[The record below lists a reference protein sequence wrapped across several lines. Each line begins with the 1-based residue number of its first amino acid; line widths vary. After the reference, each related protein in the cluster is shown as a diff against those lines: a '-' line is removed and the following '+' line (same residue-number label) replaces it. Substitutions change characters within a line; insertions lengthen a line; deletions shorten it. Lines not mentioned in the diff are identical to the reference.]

1 MKLNPEILEYKALE
15 NSTSILLEDL
25 FMNSTKNIDY
35 VKKINNLGK
44 VSRIILIIMRIV
56 CIIGIIAAIVGGII
70 LLAIFPTNSTAIT
83 SKGTASYEMTADTNR
98 LPSSISL
105 YENEDN
111 TNEQFKIFGTEISLI
126 DTISD
131 NDGIKKYTCEAKFNS
146 LNSTLLKYG
155 LAGVCF
161 GGAIYVAFTLVV
173 VIFAGKL
180 AKALETCQSPF
191 EESVTKAMKHFA
203 FSLIPAVLT
212 YITQG
217 SINLTMVLIVI
228 AVIIFSY
235 IFSYG
240 AKLQQESDE
249 TL

>member
-1 MKLNPEILEYKALE
+1 
-15 NSTSILLEDL
+15 
-25 FMNSTKNIDY
+25 MNSTKNIDY
-35 VKKINNLGK
+35 VKKINKLGK
-44 VSRIILIIMRIV
+44 VSRIILMIMRIA
-56 CIIGIIAAIVGGII
+56 CIIAIIATIVGGII
-70 LLAIFPTNSTAIT
+70 VLNIFPTGSTAIT
-83 SKGTASYEMTADTNR
+83 SNGNASFEIVVDTNR
-98 LPSSISL
+98 LPSSISFF
-105 YENEDN
+105 EDEDI
-111 TNEQFKIFGTEISLI
+111 TNESIKLFGTKFTVKDNIA
-126 DTISD
+126 D
-131 NDGIKKYTCEAKFNS
+131 NDGIQTYTMEAELDS
-146 LNSTLLKYG
+146 PNSTLLKYG
-155 LAGVCF
+155 AAVACF
-161 GGAIYVAFTLVV
+161 GAAIYVAFTLVV

-203 FSLIPAVLT
+203 FSLIPVVLM

-217 SINLTMVLIVI
+217 SINLTMVLIVL

>member
-1 MKLNPEILEYKALE
+1 
-15 NSTSILLEDL
+15 
-25 FMNSTKNIDY
+25 MNSTKNIDY
-35 VKKINNLGK
+35 VKKINKLGK
-44 VSRIILIIMRIV
+44 VSKIILIIMRIV
-56 CIIGIIAAIVGGII
+56 CIVAIVATIVSGIIV
-70 LLAIFPTNSTAIT
+70 LATVPKNSTAIT
-83 SKGTASYEMTADTNR
+83 SKGNAAFELIVDTNK
-98 LPSSISL
+98 LPSYVSAYSDD
-105 YENEDN
+105 EDN
-111 TNEQFKIFGTEISLI
+111 TNVKFRVFGTEIAI
-126 DTISD
+126 KDTAAD
-131 NDGIKKYTCEAKFNS
+131 NDGVEKYTVEAYFNS
-146 LNSTLLKYG
+146 PNSTLFKYG
-155 LAGVCF
+155 LAGACF
-161 GGAIYVAFTLVV
+161 GVALYAAITLIV

-180 AKALETCQSPF
+180 AKALEVCQSPF

-217 SINLTMVLIVI
+217 AINLTMVLIII

>member
-1 MKLNPEILEYKALE
+1 
-15 NSTSILLEDL
+15 
-25 FMNSTKNIDY
+25 MNSTKNIDY
-35 VKKINNLGK
+35 VKRINNLGK
-44 VSRIILIIMRIV
+44 VSKIILMIMRIA
-56 CIIGIIAAIVGGII
+56 CIIGIVAMIVGGIFCI
-70 LLAIFPTNSTAIT
+70 TVLPSDSTAIT
-83 SKGTASYEMTADTNR
+83 AKGNASYEFIVDTAK
-98 LPSSISL
+98 LPAYVDVSSDI
-105 YENEDN
+105 NIDEDN
-111 TNEQFKIFGTEISLI
+111 IDAKFELLGTEISI
-126 DTISD
+126 KDIASEE
-131 NDGIKKYTCEAKFNS
+131 NGIERYTFDANFNAP
-146 LNSTLLKYG
+146 NSTIFRYG
-155 LAGVCF
+155 FAGACF
-161 GGAIYVAFTLVV
+161 AAALYFAFTLIV

-180 AKALETCQSPF
+180 AKALEKCQSPF
-191 EESVTKAMKHFA
+191 DESVTKAMKHFA

>member
-1 MKLNPEILEYKALE
+1 
-15 NSTSILLEDL
+15 
-25 FMNSTKNIDY
+25 MNSTKNIDY
-35 VKKINNLGK
+35 VKKINKLGK
-44 VSRIILIIMRIV
+44 VSKIILMIMRV
-56 CIIGIIAAIVGGII
+56 ACIIAIIAAIVGGII
-70 LLAIFPTNSTAIT
+70 VLAAVPKDSTAIT
-83 SKGTASYEMTADTNR
+83 SKGNAAFELIVDTNK
-98 LPSSISL
+98 LPSYVSAYSDD
-105 YENEDN
+105 EDN
-111 TNEQFKIFGTEISLI
+111 TNVKFRVFGTEIAI
-126 DTISD
+126 KDTAAD
-131 NDGIKKYTCEAKFNS
+131 NDGVEKYTVEAYFDS
-146 LNSTLLKYG
+146 PNSTLFKYG
-155 LAGVCF
+155 LAGACF
-161 GGAIYVAFTLVV
+161 GVALYAAITLIV

-180 AKALETCQSPF
+180 AKALEVCQSPF

-217 SINLTMVLIVI
+217 AINLTMVLIII